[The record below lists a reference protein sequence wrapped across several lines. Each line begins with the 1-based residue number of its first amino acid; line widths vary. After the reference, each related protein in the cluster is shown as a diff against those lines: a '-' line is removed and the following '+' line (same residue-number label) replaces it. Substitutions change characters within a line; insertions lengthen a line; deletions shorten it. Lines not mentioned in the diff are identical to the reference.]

1 MDQPHPPQ
9 ERAAQLRRI
18 IEEHNR
24 RYYEQAAPT
33 ISDPEFDALL
43 RELADLE
50 EEHPELRTPDSPTQ
64 HVGGKPLEEFAHVTH
79 RTPMLSLDNTYS
91 EEEVGEW
98 HARLVKH
105 LPGEEIELI
114 VEPKVDGVAIS
125 LLYEHGRLQ
134 YAATRGDGRTGDD
147 VTQNVLTI
155 RGIPRQLPGGPEAL
169 EIRGE
174 VFMTREGFR
183 KLNEERAAA
192 GLPEFANPRNSAAG
206 SLKQLD
212 AESVR
217 KRPLGLILHGMGEV
231 RGGEPLETYLEGLAL
246 LDRVGLPRSET
257 RTARSLEEVLAAIRQ
272 IDETRHA
279 LPYETDGAVVKVN
292 SFAQRERAGFTSKA
306 PRWAI
311 AYKYAPEQAETR
323 LRGILIQVGRTG
335 VLTPVAEL
343 EPVFVSGST
352 VARATLHNEEEI
364 ARKDIRIGD
373 MVIVQ
378 KAGEV
383 IPAVIGVKKEARTG
397 AEQVFAMPAHC
408 PECGGTVVRDPE
420 QVAVRCI
427 NAACPAQLRRK
438 LQHFASRG
446 AMDIEG
452 LGEAMVEQLVTHEL
466 VRDVTEIYQLTA
478 ERLAVIPRTGAKSI
492 ENLLA
497 GIQQS
502 KSRPLWRLI
511 FGLGILHVGVTGARN
526 LAQHFHTIDPMMN
539 AAPDE
544 LERIPDVGEIMG
556 RSIFDFFQDP
566 HNRALLERLKAA
578 GLNMGEKDE
587 RHVPAANAPLAGTTW
602 VITGTLSQERETIAE
617 LIRKNGG
624 KVSSSISK
632 KTSCLLAGEE
642 AGSKLEKAGALGVR
656 IVSEEEF
663 RAMIGGADAGGGS

>member
-1 MDQPHPPQ
+1 MDPADSPQ
-9 ERAAQLRRI
+9 TRAAHLRAI

-24 RYYEQAAPT
+24 RYYEEAAPT
-33 ISDPEFDALL
+33 ITDQEYDALY

-50 EEHPELRTPDSPTQ
+50 ERYPEVRSADSPTQ
-64 HVGGKPLEEFAHVTH
+64 RVGGKPLDEFVQVTH

-98 HARLVKH
+98 FTRLEKH
-105 LPGEEIELI
+105 LPGEEIELVI
-114 VEPKVDGVAIS
+114 EPKVDGVAIS
-125 LLYEHGRLQ
+125 LLYENGRLK

-147 VTQNVLTI
+147 VTENVLTI
-155 RGIPRQLPGGPEAL
+155 RGIPRELKGAHVPGVL
-169 EIRGE
+169 EVRGE
-174 VFMTREGFR
+174 VYMTREGF
-183 KLNEERAAA
+183 KKMNEERAAA
-192 GLPEFANPRNSAAG
+192 GLPEFVNPRNSAAG

-212 AESVR
+212 SALVR
-217 KRPLGLILHGMGEV
+217 KRPLGLILHGMGAVE
-231 RGGEPLETYLEGLAL
+231 GGEPLENYLEGLAL
-246 LDRVGLPRSET
+246 LDRLGLPRGKT
-257 RTARSLEEVLAAIRQ
+257 GQARTLEEILAGIRH

-311 AYKYAPEQAETR
+311 AYKYRSEQAETR
-323 LRGILIQVGRTG
+323 LLDITIQVGRTG

-364 ARKDIRIGD
+364 LRKDIRIGD
-373 MVIVQ
+373 LVIVE

-383 IPAVIGVKKEARTG
+383 IPAVTGVKKEARTG
-397 AEQVFAMPAHC
+397 NERAFKMPDKC
-408 PECGGTVVRDPE
+408 PVCGGDVVRDPE

-427 NAACPAQLRRK
+427 NAACPAQVRRK

-452 LGEAMVEQLVTHEL
+452 LGEAMVEQLVQHDLAREVSDL
-466 VRDVTEIYQLTA
+466 YKLTP
-478 ERLAVIPRTGAKSI
+478 ESLAIIPRTGQKSI

-497 GIQQS
+497 GIEAG

-511 FGLGILHVGVTGARN
+511 FGLGILHVGATGARN
-526 LAQHFHTIDPMMN
+526 LAQHFHTIEPMMS
-539 AAPDE
+539 AGLDE
-544 LERIPDVGEIMG
+544 LQRIPDVGEIMG
-556 RSIFDFFQDP
+556 ESIHAFFRDE

-578 GLNMGEKDE
+578 GLNMGELDP

-602 VITGTLSQERETIAE
+602 VITGTLSVEREAIAGI
-617 LIRKNGG
+617 IREQGG

-632 KTSCLLAGEE
+632 KTSYLLAGEE
-642 AGSKLEKAGALGVR
+642 AGSKLAKAESLGVK
-656 IVSEEEF
+656 IVSEAEF
-663 RAMIGGADAGGGS
+663 REMTGGN

>member
-1 MDQPHPPQ
+1 MPSSP
-9 ERAAQLRRI
+9 ETRAAHLREI
-18 IEEHNR
+18 ITEHNR
-24 RYYEQAAPT
+24 AYYEEAAPT
-33 ISDPEFDALL
+33 ISDQEYDALL

-50 EEHPELRTPDSPTQ
+50 EQHPELRTPDSPTQ
-64 HVGGKPLEEFAHVTH
+64 RVGGKPLDAFAHVNH

-98 HARLVKH
+98 FRRLVKH

-125 LLYEHGRLQ
+125 LLYDHARLQ

-155 RGIPRQLPGGPEAL
+155 RGIPRQLKGSHLPALL

-174 VFMTREGFR
+174 VYMTREGF
-183 KLNEERAAA
+183 KKMNEERAGA
-192 GLPEFANPRNSAAG
+192 GLPEFVNPRNSAAG

-212 AESVR
+212 SALVR
-217 KRPLGLILHGMGEV
+217 KRPLGLILHGMGAVE
-231 RGGEPLETYLEGLAL
+231 GGETLSTYLEGLAL
-246 LDRVGLPRSET
+246 LDRLGLPRG
-257 RTARSLEEVLAAIRQ
+257 RTVTAHTIEEILAAIRN
-272 IDETRHA
+272 IDETRHS

-311 AYKYAPEQAETR
+311 AYKYRPEQAETR
-323 LRGILIQVGRTG
+323 LRGISIQVGRTG

-343 EPVFVSGST
+343 DPVFVSGTT

-373 MVIVQ
+373 LVIVE

-397 AEQVFAMPAHC
+397 GEQPFRMPEKC
-408 PECGGTVVRDPE
+408 PVCGGDIVRDPE

-427 NAACPAQLRRK
+427 NAACPAQVRRK

-452 LGEAMVEQLVTHEL
+452 LGEAMVEQLVEHRL
-466 VRDVTEIYQLTA
+466 AQDVSDIYNLTA
-478 ERLAVIPRTGAKSI
+478 EQLGQVPRTGAKSI
-492 ENLLA
+492 ENLLT
-497 GIQQS
+497 GIRES
-502 KSRPLWRLI
+502 KTRPLWRLI
-511 FGLGILHVGVTGARN
+511 FGLGILHVGATGARN
-526 LAQHFHTIDPMMN
+526 LAQHFHTIEPMMN
-539 AAPDE
+539 AGEDE
-544 LERIPDVGEIMG
+544 LQRIPDVGEIMG
-556 RSIFDFFQDP
+556 GSIFAFFRDE
-566 HNRALLERLKAA
+566 HNRALIDRLRAA
-578 GLNMGEKDE
+578 GLNMGELDP
-587 RHVPAANAPLAGTTW
+587 RHVPAANSPLAGTTW
-602 VITGTLSQERETIAE
+602 VITGTLSEEREAIAE
-617 LIRKNGG
+617 TIRKHGG

-632 KTSCLLAGEE
+632 KTSYLLAGEE
-642 AGSKLEKAGALGVR
+642 AGSKLTKAQSLGVK
-656 IVSEEEF
+656 ILTEAEF
-663 RAMIGGADAGGGS
+663 RKMIGASASL

>member
-1 MDQPHPPQ
+1 MDPSPQ
-9 ERAAQLRRI
+9 DRAIELRRL

-33 ISDPEFDALL
+33 ISDQEFDALM

-50 EEHPELRTPDSPTQ
+50 AQYPELQTPDSPTLK
-64 HVGGKPLEEFAHVTH
+64 VGGKPLEEFAHVTH

-98 HARLVKH
+98 YARLVKH
-105 LPGEEIELI
+105 LPNEEIELI

-125 LLYEHGRLQ
+125 LLYENGRLQ
-134 YAATRGDGRTGDD
+134 YAATRGDGRVGDD
-147 VTQNVLTI
+147 VTNNVLTI
-155 RGIPRQLPGGPEAL
+155 RGIPRHLTGAPDVL

-174 VFMTREGFR
+174 VYMTRDGFR
-183 KLNEERAAA
+183 KMNEERAAA

-217 KRPLGLILHGMGEV
+217 KRPLGLILHGMGAV
-231 RGGEPLETYLEGLAL
+231 SGGEPLATYVAGLAL
-246 LDRVGLPRSET
+246 LDRVGLPRCET
-257 RTARSLEEVLAAIRQ
+257 QTARSLEEVLAAIRH
-272 IDETRHA
+272 IDQARHA
-279 LPYETDGAVVKVN
+279 LPFETDGAVVKVN

-323 LRGILIQVGRTG
+323 LTNILIQVGRTG

-364 ARKDIRIGD
+364 TRKDIRIGD
-373 MVIVQ
+373 LVIVQ

-397 AEQVFAMPAHC
+397 SERVFAMPEVC
-408 PECGGTVVRDPE
+408 PECGGKVVRDPE

-427 NAACPAQLRRK
+427 NAACPAQARRK

-452 LGEAMVEQLVTHEL
+452 LGEAMVEQLVTHNL
-466 VRDVTEIYQLTA
+466 VRDVSDIYQLTA
-478 ERLAVIPRTGAKSI
+478 ERIAVIPRTGAKSI

-497 GIQQS
+497 GIVES

-526 LAQHFHTIDPMMN
+526 LAQHFHTIEPMMT
-539 AAPDE
+539 AAPEE
-544 LERIPDVGEIMG
+544 LERVPDVGEIMG
-556 RSIFDFFQDP
+556 RSIFDFFQDA

-578 GLNMGEKDE
+578 GLNMGEQDE
-587 RHVPAANAPLAGTTW
+587 RHIPAANAPLAGTTW
-602 VITGTLSQERETIAE
+602 VITGTLTVEREAIAE
-617 LIRKNGG
+617 LIRRNGG

-632 KTSCLLAGEE
+632 KTTYLLAGEE
-642 AGSKLEKAGALGVR
+642 AGSKLTKAESLGVKV
-656 IVSEEEF
+656 VSEGEF
-663 RAMIGGADAGGGS
+663 RAMIGTGPS